1 MLEFKN
7 SIGERLA
14 RRLNPSSKNHT
25 LVQVQSEEHR
35 NTDSE
40 RENEILTANQHGKDY
55 NGGSSS
61 QLWTPTVLR
70 PWVFVA
76 FATLFIAILI
86 VVQVLYSVSIKN
98 NGISAS
104 DAKFRYL
111 WTYGPTAGRLLF
123 LRMRGEQC

>member
-14 RRLNPSSKNHT
+14 RRLNPGSKNHT
-25 LVQVQSEEHR
+25 LIQVQSEEHR
-35 NTDSE
+35 DTDPS
-40 RENEILTANQHGKDY
+40 RENDTLTASYHGPDK
-55 NGGSSS
+55 NGGSPF

-70 PWVFVA
+70 PWAFVA

-86 VVQVLYSVSIKN
+86 VVQVLYSVSTKN

-104 DAKFRYL
+104 DAKYRYL

-123 LRMRGEQC
+123 SQTR